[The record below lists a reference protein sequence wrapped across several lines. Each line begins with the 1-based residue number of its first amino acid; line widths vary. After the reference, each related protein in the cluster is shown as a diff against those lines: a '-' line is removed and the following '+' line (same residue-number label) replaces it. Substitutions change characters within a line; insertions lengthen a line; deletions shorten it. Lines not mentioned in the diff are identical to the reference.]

1 MRSKKPAPKARATEK
16 KRARDKATTAALSA
30 PAPRS
35 DDVLVAEAERR
46 GREVFSE
53 GERLVHEYG
62 AWIFANFFAG
72 ETAPVLDR
80 RDAPDDQL
88 TARERAY
95 RARWRALVE
104 RCGSARLPLSRATVS
119 NTVRVAAWDKRLA
132 DGSWNGLS
140 YSQKVALLPLNEP
153 KAMRAAARHVLAASL
168 DARGASEYVDE
179 LIHPGG
185 KPLRMTPEAAS
196 KQVFQLAAN
205 VEDDS
210 RFGKLATQL
219 TKLDDEAK
227 AAVVD
232 KVEFTIERLQ
242 KLLETLSKR

>member
-1 MRSKKPAPKARATEK
+1 MRPKKPTSKSRSTPK
-16 KRARDKATTAALSA
+16 KRALPATKPTALS
-30 PAPRS
+30 APRS
-35 DDVLVAEAERR
+35 DDALVAEAERR

-80 RDAPDDQL
+80 RDVPEDQL
-88 TARERAY
+88 SAKERAY
-95 RARWRALVE
+95 RARWRALTAL
-104 RCGSARLPLSRATVS
+104 CGSARLPLSQATVS

-132 DGSWNGLS
+132 DGSWSALS
-140 YSQKVALLPLNEP
+140 YSSKVALLPLNEP

-168 DARGASEYVDE
+168 DARGASEYVDGI
-179 LIHPGG
+179 LHPGG
-185 KPLRMTPEAAS
+185 KRLRMTPEAAS

-210 RFGKLATQL
+210 RFGKLETQL
-219 TKLDDEAK
+219 AKLDDDAK
-227 AAVVD
+227 AAVAD
-232 KVEFTIERLQ
+232 KLEFTIERLQ
-242 KLLETLSKR
+242 KLLTTLAKP